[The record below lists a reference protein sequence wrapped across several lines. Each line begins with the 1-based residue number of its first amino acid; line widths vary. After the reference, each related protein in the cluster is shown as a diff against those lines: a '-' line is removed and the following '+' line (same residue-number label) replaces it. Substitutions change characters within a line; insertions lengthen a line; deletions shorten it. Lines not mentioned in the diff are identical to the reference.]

1 MQVNSTSSLEG
12 QTERVELIS
21 SGVPVPKMA
30 FQVMGRMSPS
40 PQRSGSKCQNLFSTE
55 QRGKMQDRRADIL
68 SAIDADHG
76 VTAVSM
82 GWLREVYDPEWGRL
96 SASRA
101 AEISRWLA
109 KHEVAHLPV
118 SLPPREVEEV
128 VLYRPSSPVGVYIN
142 AARLEGPFKHRP
154 AAAAYFL
161 QGIAQRL
168 SRTEQAETD
177 RD

>member
-1 MQVNSTSSLEG
+1 L
-12 QTERVELIS
+12 
-21 SGVPVPKMA
+21 
-30 FQVMGRMSPS
+30 
-40 PQRSGSKCQNLFSTE
+40 
-55 QRGKMQDRRADIL
+55 QDKRAAIL
-68 SAIDADHG
+68 SELDANHG

-82 GWLREVYDPEWGRL
+82 GWLRERYNPEWGRL

-101 AEISRWLA
+101 AEISRWLL
-109 KHEVAHLPV
+109 KQEVAHLPA
-118 SLPPREVEEV
+118 SLPSREAEEV

-161 QGIAQRL
+161 QDIAQRL
-168 SRTEQAETD
+168 SRAEQAEGQ

>member
-1 MQVNSTSSLEG
+1 
-12 QTERVELIS
+12 
-21 SGVPVPKMA
+21 
-30 FQVMGRMSPS
+30 
-40 PQRSGSKCQNLFSTE
+40 
-55 QRGKMQDRRADIL
+55 MQDQRAAIL
-68 SAIDADHG
+68 SEIDADRG
-76 VTAVSM
+76 VTSVSM
-82 GWLREVYDPEWGRL
+82 GWLRERYDPEWGRL

-101 AEISRWLA
+101 AEISRWLV
-109 KHEVAHLPV
+109 KQEVAHLP
-118 SLPPREVEEV
+118 SPLPSREVEEV

-168 SRTEQAETD
+168 SGTAQTETK